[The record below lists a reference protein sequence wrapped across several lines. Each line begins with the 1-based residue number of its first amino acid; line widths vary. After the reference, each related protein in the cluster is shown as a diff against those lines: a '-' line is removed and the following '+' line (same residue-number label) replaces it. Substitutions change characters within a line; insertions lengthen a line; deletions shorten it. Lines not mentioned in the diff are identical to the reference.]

1 MLAVNAMNQP
11 GVQKSRVDRASLAL
25 AIGASSTM
33 PQSIAAAQL
42 LSLGG
47 ANAERRLLAPNF
59 EQGNIGPVE
68 PTVPRQVLLREAE
81 LPPAGTD
88 IALISSGFPLG
99 RICAQQSF
107 RLVH

>member
-1 MLAVNAMNQP
+1 MAA
-11 GVQKSRVDRASLAL
+11 
-25 AIGASSTM
+25 AIGENSTM

-42 LSLGG
+42 LSLGE
-47 ANAERRLLAPNF
+47 NAERRLLALNF

-81 LPPAGTD
+81 LLPAGTD